1 MDIENLKERISKA
14 NISYRKGVPE
24 IGDSEYDNLVD
35 EFQKN
40 VSKEEYDKFR
50 NSLNE
55 GAIENGNK
63 VKHAFV
69 AGSLDK
75 LKYEEPKTI
84 RNFLKK
90 NVHGELNVSAKI
102 DGLSGI
108 AHYVNGKIV
117 GFATRGDGYFG
128 IDIFNKA
135 RFIKFLPDKI
145 DLKDDVYIRG
155 ELVILK
161 EDFPKVVGTSP
172 RNVVAGLINRKDFFE
187 SDLRNVSFIAYTVMG
202 ERYTKKDQF
211 KILSDNGFKL
221 PWNICLDNSTLS
233 DPDIVEK
240 LFGYATQ
247 DFEYDTDGLVISDS
261 DYRNE
266 DAYRPKNQVAFKTN
280 QQTFETRLIN
290 IEWQGPSKNGRFNIL
305 GLLDPVEVC
314 GVLVSKCTL
323 HNLDFVKEKNV
334 KIGDIVR
341 ITRSGDVIPKFIDV
355 VKTTPESVDIT
366 LPETC
371 SCCGSELV
379 KDGPF
384 LFCKN
389 ENCIDRTTNQVVDFI
404 KRLGVEFASFKTLQ
418 NLGIHTIQ
426 DLVNFKAN
434 KKYKTEIK
442 LEQELYNK
450 VFTRSK
456 RDIFC
461 ALNMKDLAEISL
473 NSIVDF
479 FGWNVIERR
488 EVEIFDLTMFPSGI
502 GEISM
507 AKFID
512 SYKKNL
518 ELVNIIVS
526 DERYHYVEIED
537 NTFKKDK
544 TILGSICFTGSLNK
558 MTRTEASKLAE
569 SNGYVVKSGVS
580 KGLTY
585 LVQADKNSVSSKT
598 KKAISLG
605 TKILGEEEFLKL
617 MNGDS
622 MNVDDL

>member
-24 IGDSEYDNLVD
+24 LSDSEYDNLVE

-40 VSKEEYDKFR
+40 SSKEDYDKFR

-55 GAIENGNK
+55 GAVESGNK
-63 VKHAFV
+63 VKHVFV

-75 LKYEEPKTI
+75 LKYEEPDTVKG
-84 RNFLKK
+84 FLRK
-90 NVHGELNVSAKI
+90 NVHGDLSVSAKI

-108 AHYVNGKIV
+108 AHYVNGKLV

-128 IDIFNKA
+128 IDIFNKS
-135 RFIKFLPDKI
+135 RFVKFLPETI
-145 DLKDDVYIRG
+145 APLDDVHIRG

-161 EDFPKVVGTSP
+161 EDFSKVVGTSP
-172 RNVVAGLINRKDFFE
+172 RNVVAGLINRKDFSE
-187 SDLRNVSFIAYTVMG
+187 SDLRNVSFIAYTIMG
-202 ERYTKKDQF
+202 EQYTKKEQF
-211 KILSDNGFKL
+211 KILSDNGFKVS
-221 PWNICLDNSTLS
+221 WNICLDNSMLS
-233 DPDIVEK
+233 EPDIVEK

-261 DYRNE
+261 NYRNE

-290 IEWQGPSKNGRFNIL
+290 VEWLGPSKNGRFNIL
-305 GLLDPVEVC
+305 GLLDPVEVG

-323 HNLDFVKEKNV
+323 HNLDFINEKNV

-389 ENCIDRTTNQVVDFI
+389 EDCIDRTTNQVADFI

-426 DLVNFKAN
+426 DLVNFEAN

-442 LEQELYNK
+442 FEQELYNK
-450 VFTRSK
+450 VFTRSE

-479 FGWNVIERR
+479 FGWSAIVKHD
-488 EVEIFDLTMFPSGI
+488 VENFDLTTFPSGI

-507 AKFID
+507 SKFIE
-512 SYKKNL
+512 SYKRNL
-518 ELVNIIVS
+518 KLVNIIVS
-526 DERYHYVEIED
+526 DKRYHYAEIED
-537 NTFKKDK
+537 STFKKDK

-558 MTRTEASKLAE
+558 MTRSEASKLAE

-585 LVQADKNSVSSKT
+585 LVQADKNSVSTKT
-598 KKAISLG
+598 KKAVSLG

-617 MNGDS
+617 LNGDS

>member
-1 MDIENLKERISKA
+1 MNIEDLKERIIKA
-14 NISYRKGVPE
+14 NCSYRKGVPFL
-24 IGDSEYDNLVD
+24 IDSEYDGLVD

-40 VSKEEYDKFR
+40 VSEKEFNDFR

-55 GAIENGNK
+55 GAIETGIK
-63 VKHAFV
+63 VKHKFV

-84 RNFLKK
+84 KSFLHK

-108 AHYVNGKIV
+108 AHYSNGKIA
-117 GFATRGDGYFG
+117 GFATRGDGYLG

-135 RFIKFLPDKI
+135 RFIKFLPVEIGLDE
-145 DLKDDVYIRG
+145 DAYIRG

-161 EDFPKVVGTSP
+161 SDFSKVVGTSP
-172 RNVVAGLINRKDFFE
+172 RNVVAGLINRKDFSE
-187 SDLRNVSFIAYTVMG
+187 DELRNVSFIAYTIMG
-202 ERYTKKDQF
+202 DQYTKKEQF
-211 KILSDNGFKL
+211 RILSDNGFKVA
-221 PWNICLDNSTLS
+221 WNTCLAKSTVS
-233 DPDIVEK
+233 DSDIVEK
-240 LFGYATQ
+240 LFGYTTQ

-266 DAYRPKNQVAFKTN
+266 DVYRPKNQVAFKTN

-290 IEWQGPSKNGRFNIL
+290 VEWQGPSKNGRFNIL
-305 GLLDPVEVC
+305 GLLDPVEVG

-323 HNLDFVKEKNV
+323 HNLDFIKEKNV

-355 VKTTPESVDIT
+355 VKTTPESVNIM

-389 ENCIDRTTNQVVDFI
+389 EDCIDRTTNQVVDFI

-418 NLGIHTIQ
+418 NLGIHTIH
-426 DLVNFKAN
+426 DLVNFGAD
-434 KKYKTEIK
+434 KKYKTEVK

-479 FGWNVIERR
+479 FGWKAIERH
-488 EVEIFDLTMFPSGI
+488 EVENFGLTSFPSGI

-507 AKFID
+507 SKFID

-518 ELVNIIVS
+518 ELVNLISS
-526 DERYHYVEIED
+526 DERYHYTEIED
-537 NTFKKDK
+537 STFKKDK
-544 TILGSICFTGSLNK
+544 TILGSVCFTGSLNK
-558 MTRTEASKLAE
+558 MTRSEASKLAE
-569 SNGYVVKSGVS
+569 SNGYVVKSSVS

-585 LVQADKNSVSSKT
+585 LVQADKDSVSTKT
-598 KKAISLG
+598 KKATSLG
-605 TKILGEEEFLKL
+605 TKILGEEEFLNL